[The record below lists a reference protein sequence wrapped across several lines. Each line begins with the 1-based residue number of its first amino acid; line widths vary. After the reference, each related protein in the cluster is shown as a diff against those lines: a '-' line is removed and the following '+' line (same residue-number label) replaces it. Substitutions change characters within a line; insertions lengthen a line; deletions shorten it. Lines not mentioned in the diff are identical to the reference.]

1 MNVTIAREIE
11 AQAQERAR
19 AEGLTIG
26 AYLEQL
32 IREDAAW
39 NENTEAALDEQDP
52 DYPMIR
58 AAVEE
63 GFAQAERG
71 EGKPARDVF
80 AELRAKHEVSR

>member
-11 AQAQERAR
+11 AQAQERAK

>member
-11 AQAQERAR
+11 AQAQKRAK
-19 AEGLTIG
+19 AEGLTIE
-26 AYLEQL
+26 AYLERL

-52 DYPMIR
+52 DYSIIR

-80 AELRAKHEVSR
+80 AELRATHDVSR